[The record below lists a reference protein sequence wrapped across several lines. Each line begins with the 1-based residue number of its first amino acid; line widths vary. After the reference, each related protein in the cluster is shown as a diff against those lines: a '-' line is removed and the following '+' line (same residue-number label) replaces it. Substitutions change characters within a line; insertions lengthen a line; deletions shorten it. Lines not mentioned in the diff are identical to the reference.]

1 MTNKYIDNSKFFSE
15 MVEWKSEYTKSQEL
29 GEKPP
34 PVNNYIGECF
44 WKIAENLSHKSNFLN
59 YPFRDDMIGDAIEN
73 CIMYA
78 HNFNP
83 DKSKNPFS
91 YFTQITYYAFIR
103 RIQKEKK
110 QSYIKFKLVEEM
122 DSEGKIR
129 NYMSDNYDTE
139 DKSKSEKIAE
149 YFSLSKND
157 IENFDKTKKKK

>member
-15 MVEWKSEYTKSQEL
+15 MVEWKSDYNKSQEL